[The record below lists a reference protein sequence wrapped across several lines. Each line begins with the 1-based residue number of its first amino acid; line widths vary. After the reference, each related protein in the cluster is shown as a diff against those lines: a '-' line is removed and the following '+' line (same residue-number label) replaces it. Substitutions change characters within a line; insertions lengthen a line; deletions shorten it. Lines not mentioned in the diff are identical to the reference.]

1 MASTASSTPPKR
13 KFVPE
18 LIESTTKSSSS
29 SSSRTQAKDRDG
41 KKKTGDASTTTA
53 ASKGA
58 SRFRPQLIETT
69 TETSRKAVKQGV
81 DGGVK
86 GKQRGGVGGSPGR
99 AGLGVADQQQKKS
112 RDAATKTS
120 QSPRKFTPQL
130 IETGK
135 RSFRQN
141 PAGSPARQN
150 FGSSSV
156 CSANTLRFRATDSE
170 SRYSYASL
178 SRRHGSRRQSFQVPN
193 LPAIPST
200 SSENSG
206 ESPTSSLS
214 TSPTNFSNEGSHQNV
229 HVHCPDSYTGSYPD
243 NHMYNLHSRLVSEKL
258 KDQALAAFP
267 NEQVYQPVSHF
278 AIDREDSNSED
289 DDDSMETAF
298 RQLSI
303 DLSRFRRES
312 TADLAW
318 ELEEMRRHKEESEM
332 RSRERL
338 FASNHTSKF
347 SAAAL
352 AARYKEEWEGL
363 ETGGYDIIGGWQKG
377 VNLAPMREAASPPM
391 LGDDIVF
398 TRCQSPK
405 STLIG
410 ADQLPTPATS
420 QNKKPAGNC
429 NAGGLWSADTNIS
442 DCGEV
447 GLWNGTCKRKSGGQ
461 TSCDRSS
468 QNSSPQKSGLV
479 TPSPERMDPVIPP
492 TPTPTPLG
500 SLLQPSKEI
509 SPDLV
514 TLTTVPDASS
524 PSPAILIQT
533 CDPDLEREI
542 ETEFNDSFV
551 TQIYNY
557 LSLGYPCLARD
568 FDAELSKITNIPIET
583 LQSDD
588 QHANAKGYI
597 DLPDCR
603 TGACNTTT
611 TTNTPGCVRWNALK
625 LYIHEWARQQPRSG
639 ADRGVDSWG
648 VPERRGSWAV

>member
-1 MASTASSTPPKR
+1 MASVSSTPPKR

-29 SSSRTQAKDRDG
+29 SSRRDG
-41 KKKTGDASTTTA
+41 GKTRDGSASVTP
-53 ASKGA
+53 SKGTG
-58 SRFRPQLIETT
+58 RFRPQLIETT
-69 TETSRKAVKQGV
+69 TETGRKAVRQNK
-81 DGGVK
+81 DGEK
-86 GKQRGGVGGSPGR
+86 ATQRGAGVSGNGGS
-99 AGLGVADQQQKKS
+99 GL
-112 RDAATKTS
+112 RDADRHQTKSKDVVTKPPES
-120 QSPRKFTPQL
+120 SPRKFTPQL

-150 FGSSSV
+150 YGSTT
-156 CSANTLRFRATDSE
+156 NTLRFRATDSE
-170 SRYSYASL
+170 SKYSYASL
-178 SRRHGSRRQSFQVPN
+178 SRRQGSRRQSFQVPN
-193 LPAIPST
+193 LPAIPSN
-200 SSENSG
+200 SSEGSG
-206 ESPTSSLS
+206 ESPSSSLS
-214 TSPTNFSNEGSHQNV
+214 TSPTNFSNDGGHQSVQV
-229 HVHCPDSYTGSYPD
+229 HYPDSYTGSYPD
-243 NHMYNLHSRLVSEKL
+243 HHMYNLHSRLVSEKL

-278 AIDREDSNSED
+278 AIDQEDSNSEE

-338 FASNHTSKF
+338 FAANRTSKF

-352 AARYKEEWEGL
+352 AARYKDEWECL
-363 ETGGYDIIGGWQKG
+363 ETASYDIIGGWQKG

-398 TRCQSPK
+398 TRCQSPT

-410 ADQLPTPATS
+410 ADQQPTPATNQS
-420 QNKKPAGNC
+420 KKPASRC
-429 NAGGLWSADTNIS
+429 NAGGLWAADSDMS

-447 GLWNGTCKRKSGGQ
+447 GLWNGTCKRKSANKAA
-461 TSCDRSS
+461 CDGSS
-468 QNSSPQKSGLV
+468 QDSSPHHSGLV
-479 TPSPERMDPVIPP
+479 TPAPERIDLSLPP
-492 TPTPTPLG
+492 TPVSTPPVG
-500 SLLQPSKEI
+500 SLLKPSKEI

-514 TLTTVPDASS
+514 TLTAIPDTSS
-524 PSPAILIQT
+524 PASPPAILIQSY
-533 CDPDLEREI
+533 DPDLEREI
-542 ETEFNDSFV
+542 VAEFNDSFV

-568 FDAELSKITNIPIET
+568 FDAELSKITNIPIDT
-583 LQSDD
+583 LRSDD

-603 TGACNTTT
+603 NGACNPTTT
-611 TTNTPGCVRWNALK
+611 TTPGCMRWNALK
-625 LYIHEWARQQPRSG
+625 QYIHEWARQQPRSG
-639 ADRGVDSWG
+639 ADRAVDSWG

>member
-1 MASTASSTPPKR
+1 MASTASSTPPPKR

-29 SSSRTQAKDRDG
+29 SSSSRTTAKDKDG
-41 KKKTGDASTTTA
+41 KKKAGDGSTTA
-53 ASKGA
+53 PKGT

-69 TETSRKAVKQGV
+69 TETSRKAVKQ
-81 DGGVK
+81 DGDGDK
-86 GKQRGGVGGSPGR
+86 GKQRGVGGSAGR
-99 AGLGVADQQQKKS
+99 AGLGDADQQQKKS

-150 FGSSSV
+150 YGSSNV
-156 CSANTLRFRATDSE
+156 CSTNTLRFRATDSE
-170 SRYSYASL
+170 SKYSYASL

-200 SSENSG
+200 SSEGSG

-214 TSPTNFSNEGSHQNV
+214 TSPTNFSNEGGHQNV
-229 HVHCPDSYTGSYPD
+229 QVHYPDSYTGSYPD
-243 NHMYNLHSRLVSEKL
+243 SHMYNLHSRLVSEKL

-278 AIDREDSNSED
+278 AIDREDSNSEE

-318 ELEEMRRHKEESEM
+318 ELEEMRRYKEESEM

-338 FASNHTSKF
+338 FAANHTSKF

-352 AARYKEEWEGL
+352 AARYKDEWEAF

-405 STLIG
+405 STLVG
-410 ADQLPTPATS
+410 DDHLPTPATS
-420 QNKKPAGNC
+420 QNRNSAGPC
-429 NAGGLWSADTNIS
+429 NAGGLWTADTNMS
-442 DCGEV
+442 GCGGL
-447 GLWNGTCKRKSGGQ
+447 GLWNGTCKRKSGDQ

-468 QNSSPQKSGLV
+468 QNSSLHNSGLV
-479 TPSPERMDPVIPP
+479 TPAPERMDIVLPP
-492 TPTPTPLG
+492 TPTSTPLG
-500 SLLQPSKEI
+500 SLIRPSKEI

-514 TLTTVPDASS
+514 SLATIPVTSS
-524 PSPAILIQT
+524 PSPAILVQPY
-533 CDPDLEREI
+533 DPDLEREI
-542 ETEFNDSFV
+542 EAEFNDSFV

-568 FDAELSKITNIPIET
+568 FDAELSKITNIAIET
-583 LQSDD
+583 LRSDD

-603 TGACNTTT
+603 TGACTTPTTT
-611 TTNTPGCVRWNALK
+611 TTPGCVRWNALK

-639 ADRGVDSWG
+639 ADRAVDSWG